1 MRELNLIIYRNLEAE
16 GKEGSILQ
24 DMSFLMDHYEDPKY
38 ENRHLQAFCMIV

>member
-38 ENRHLQAFCMIV
+38 

>member
-38 ENRHLQAFCMIV
+38 EKQAL